1 MLILSVFKNQ
11 LAIFHWAWA
20 FQNQNY
26 NEQCKTLLSETLLNI
41 FRNFIPHKIK
51 KFDFKTP
58 EWVNKSIRL
67 SLKNRT
73 KLTKRYR
80 MNPRVSNKEALDI
93 ESQKCTSLIN
103 ESKDRYIAK
112 MSVKLDNPKRVPK
125 RYWPTINKFL
135 SNKKILIIPP
145 ILVNGELVSDFT
157 QKANKILNVNKAY
170 GWNQLSIRMIK
181 ACGNSVSLPLNLI
194 FKSIIN
200 EVAFPEDWKKSN
212 VVPIHKKESKN
223 LIKNYRHITLLP
235 IFSKVFQRIVFNAL
249 FNFFLQ
255 NKLFTPCQ
263 SGFIPG
269 DSCVFQLLS
278 ITHEIYQSF
287 SCHPPP
293 DIRGTFL
300 DISKAFDKV
309 WHEGLIL
316 KLKTYG
322 IDGKLL
328 KLLENNLTDC
338 QQRVAL
344 NGQRSSWQKIYA
356 GVLQG
361 SVLGPLLKEFQL
373 KIHVTVWITSN
384 N

>member
-11 LAIFHWAWA
+11 LTIFQRARA

-41 FRNFIPHKIK
+41 FRTFIPHKIK
-51 KFDFKTP
+51 KFDFKKR
-58 EWVNKSIRL
+58 VNKSIRL
-67 SLKNRT
+67 SLKKRT
-73 KLTKRYR
+73 KLTKRYHT
-80 MNPRVSNKEALDI
+80 NPTVSNKEALDI

-112 MSVKLDNPKRVPK
+112 MSVKLDNPKSVPK
-125 RYWPTINKFL
+125 RYWSTINKFL
-135 SNKKILIIPP
+135 SNKRILIIPP
-145 ILVNGELVSDFT
+145 ILVNGELVSDFK
-157 QKANKILNVNKAY
+157 QKTNKILKAY
-170 GWNQLSIRMIK
+170 GWNQLSIRIIK
-181 ACGNSVSLPLNLI
+181 ARGNSVSLPLKLI
-194 FKSIIN
+194 FKSMIN
-200 EVAFPEDWKKSN
+200 EVTYPEDWKKSN
-212 VVPIHKKESKN
+212 VVPIHEKESKN
-223 LIKNYRHITLLP
+223 LIKNYRHISLLP

-269 DSCVFQLLS
+269 DSCVFRLLS

-287 SCHPPP
+287 NCHPPAY
-293 DIRGTFL
+293 IRGTFL
-300 DISKAFDKV
+300 DISKVFDKV
-309 WHEGLIL
+309 WHEGLIF
-316 KLKTYG
+316 KLKTYST
-322 IDGKLL
+322 DGKLL

-338 QQRVAL
+338 QKRVVL

-356 GVLQG
+356 GVLQD
-361 SVLGPLLKEFQL
+361 SVLRPLLKEFQL

>member
-1 MLILSVFKNQ
+1 M
-11 LAIFHWAWA
+11 
-20 FQNQNY
+20 
-26 NEQCKTLLSETLLNI
+26 NI

-223 LIKNYRHITLLP
+223 LIKNYRHISLLP

-269 DSCVFQLLS
+269 DSCVSQ
-278 ITHEIYQSF
+278 
-287 SCHPPP
+287 
-293 DIRGTFL
+293 
-300 DISKAFDKV
+300 
-309 WHEGLIL
+309 
-316 KLKTYG
+316 
-322 IDGKLL
+322 
-328 KLLENNLTDC
+328 
-338 QQRVAL
+338 
-344 NGQRSSWQKIYA
+344 
-356 GVLQG
+356 
-361 SVLGPLLKEFQL
+361 
-373 KIHVTVWITSN
+373 
-384 N
+384 